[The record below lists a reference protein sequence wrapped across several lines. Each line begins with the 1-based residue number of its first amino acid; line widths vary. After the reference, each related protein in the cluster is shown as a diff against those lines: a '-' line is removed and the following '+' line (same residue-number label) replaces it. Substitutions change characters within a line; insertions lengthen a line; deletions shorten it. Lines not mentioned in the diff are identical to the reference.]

1 MIGSENLQSLARGWP
16 FRVVALLLVGA
27 AIAGCGRMPQPFGK
41 EAPLPKADRLV
52 APPWETMVKAGPG
65 ASKDLDL
72 ETLNGPQSVAGGVT
86 EASTAQQEEA
96 QPTKA
101 KPGQSIKAVA
111 VLAVTGNAPAGN
123 AELTSAMRS
132 TLKKA
137 GWPVRTKAGKDTL
150 SISGKV
156 RLGEVRGKVQTVTLA
171 WDVKAPNG
179 KSLGLVSQTNDV
191 PAGSLDQGWGDQ
203 ATPAV
208 EAGATGIFELIDK
221 FR

>member
-1 MIGSENLQSLARGWP
+1 MIGSENLQSLASGWL
-16 FRVVALLLVGA
+16 FRIVALLLVGA
-27 AIAGCGRMPQPFGK
+27 TIAGCGRMPQPFGK

-72 ETLNGPQSVAGGVT
+72 ETLNGPQSGAGGAS
-86 EASTAQQEEA
+86 EASVAQEAA

-137 GWPVRTKAGKDTL
+137 GWPVRNKAGKDTL

-191 PAGSLDQGWGDQ
+191 PAGSLDQGWGAL